1 MRPDVEV
8 CLCDTT
14 GRADPA
20 HVESLFAACMERF
33 PEAGAWAFHA
43 HDTYGLGL
51 ANVHAAYRQACA
63 CSTPLLAA
71 WAASSL
77 APGATGN
84 VATEDVVWML
94 ERMGVPTGV
103 DLDALI
109 PVARDGASLP
119 GGMPAACATRSRR
132 SQRPVQPNPCR
143 SCHERR
149 HKALRMSDHAY
160 SHTQSRGRLYDGSIT
175 RRSCGL
181 DGADEQFG
189 FRTGRPRASR
199 GYPSKVVTMVVPAA
213 PGAPRT
219 LPRG

>member
-1 MRPDVEV
+1 MTPRDGPIPS
-8 CLCDTT
+8 C
-14 GRADPA
+14 GG
-20 HVESLFAACMERF
+20 LFAACMERF

-43 HDTYGLGL
+43 HDTGLGL
-51 ANVHAAYRQACA
+51 ANVHAAYRQGVRVFD
-63 CSTPLLAA
+63 
-71 WAASSL
+71 ASFGGL
-77 APGATGN
+77 GGPFAPGATGN

-94 ERMGVPTGV
+94 ERMGVPTGSIST
-103 DLDALI
+103 LLSRWLAT
-109 PVARDGASLP
+109 ARACRAACQV
-119 GGMPAACATRSRR
+119 AACATRSRR

-189 FRTGRPRASR
+189 FGPAAHAQAG

-213 PGAPRT
+213 PGVPQT